1 LHHVL
6 YRPHHGFETTGN
18 LFISGSQAPHALALG
33 VEILKQLVALIG
45 KVTKLF
51 LQVSERNGA
60 FSSGKYLTDEILKL
74 IDRRIKP
81 LCCLLQSLGLSHG
94 DFPSVQAPPA

>member
-1 LHHVL
+1 
-6 YRPHHGFETTGN
+6 
-18 LFISGSQAPHALALG
+18 
-33 VEILKQLVALIG
+33 LVALIG

-51 LQVSERNGA
+51 LQVSERNGP

-74 IDRRIKP
+74 INRRIKP

-94 DFPSVQAPPA
+94 DFPPFKRRSLLAFFHLAVWR